1 MTLVDIFEH
10 ILDGFEFNGD
20 RIGKIISKAE
30 DVVYTKIKKNI
41 RETNTLIL
49 TFNF

>member
-10 ILDGFEFNGD
+10 VLDGFEFDGD

-30 DVVYTKIKKNI
+30 DTICTGLEKTIEK
-41 RETNTLIL
+41 L
-49 TFNF
+49 TF

>member
-10 ILDGFEFNGD
+10 VLNGFEFDGD

-30 DVVYTKIKKNI
+30 DAICTGLEKTIEK
-41 RETNTLIL
+41 L
-49 TFNF
+49 TF

>member
-10 ILDGFEFNGD
+10 ILDGFEFDGD

-30 DVVYTKIKKNI
+30 DAICTGLEKTIEK
-41 RETNTLIL
+41 L
-49 TFNF
+49 TF

>member
-10 ILDGFEFNGD
+10 ILDGYEFNGD

-30 DVVYTKIKKNI
+30 DAVYTGIEK
-41 RETNTLIL
+41 TLEKL
-49 TFNF
+49 TF

>member
-10 ILDGFEFNGD
+10 VLDGFEFDGD

-30 DVVYTKIKKNI
+30 DAICTGLEKTIEK
-41 RETNTLIL
+41 L
-49 TFNF
+49 TF

>member
-1 MTLVDIFEH
+1 MTLIDIFEH

-30 DVVYTKIKKNI
+30 DVVCTGIEK
-41 RETNTLIL
+41 TLDKL
-49 TFNF
+49 TF